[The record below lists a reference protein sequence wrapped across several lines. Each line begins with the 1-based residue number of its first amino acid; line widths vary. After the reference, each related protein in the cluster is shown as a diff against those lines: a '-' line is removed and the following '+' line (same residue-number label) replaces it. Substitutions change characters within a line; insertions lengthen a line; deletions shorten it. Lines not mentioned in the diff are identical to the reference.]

1 MAYAES
7 RTANQKPGSLKFCA
21 PFNDEITI
29 IGLNVVGIF
38 KMREKSRL
46 SRTLKVSTLDIEIK
60 RSELRVSN
68 SKVPSSNIISLREK
82 LRKYYKEQC

>member
-21 PFNDEITI
+21 PFNEITI
-29 IGLNVVGIF
+29 IGLNVVGII

-46 SRTLKVSTLDIEIK
+46 SRKLKVSTLDIEIK
-60 RSELRVSN
+60 RSELRVSK

>member
-1 MAYAES
+1 MAYAKS
-7 RTANQKPGSLKFCA
+7 RTADQKPGNLKFCA
-21 PFNDEITI
+21 PFNEITS
-29 IGLNVVGIF
+29 IGLNVVGII

-46 SRTLKVSTLDIEIK
+46 SRKLKVSTLDIEIK